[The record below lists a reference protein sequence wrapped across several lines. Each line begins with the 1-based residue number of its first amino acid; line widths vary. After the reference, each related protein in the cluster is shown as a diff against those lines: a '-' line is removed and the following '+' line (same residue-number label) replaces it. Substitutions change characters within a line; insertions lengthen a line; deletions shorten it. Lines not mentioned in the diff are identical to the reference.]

1 MVVFFTTV
9 LKEKV
14 ACVGSRVVEGAEA
27 LGQRIPSA
35 SLVQGRC
42 ICGAARVELQ
52 DEPIIFFIDQRR
64 VGEYRVQLAQG
75 FLDVGLQNDYGELRL
90 GALQDFSTPSRI
102 SGFSESSRPSA
113 QDKSAICVLTIGLM
127 ER

>member
-9 LKEKV
+9 LKEKF

-35 SLVQGRC
+35 GLVQGRC

-75 FLDVGLQNDYGELRL
+75 FLDVGL
-90 GALQDFSTPSRI
+90 
-102 SGFSESSRPSA
+102 
-113 QDKSAICVLTIGLM
+113 
-127 ER
+127 